1 MLSEHISPGFSR
13 SKISY
18 FRSIENKHDVY
29 REKRLH
35 ENILEFLREHAIK
48 TINFNQKK
56 TKLLTTEEE
65 SYEMQKYDILVKK
78 YLKIYM

>member
-48 TINFNQKK
+48 TINFN
-56 TKLLTTEEE
+56 
-65 SYEMQKYDILVKK
+65 
-78 YLKIYM
+78 